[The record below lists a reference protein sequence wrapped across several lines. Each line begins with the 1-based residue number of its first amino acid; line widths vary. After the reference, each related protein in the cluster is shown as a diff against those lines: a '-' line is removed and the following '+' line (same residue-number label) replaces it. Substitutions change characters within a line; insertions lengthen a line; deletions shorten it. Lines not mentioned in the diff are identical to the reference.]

1 MHITRQLFTRAAGG
15 LIRMCEEISPNIAKE
30 ISNNVD
36 NFLFDCD
43 GVLWNANEVIPGS
56 LETVKGLKAL
66 GKRVFYITNN
76 STKTRAEYAEKCVKL
91 GFPASEEEIVCTSYI
106 SALYL
111 HNMNFQGKI
120 YVVGNPSM
128 GEELDR
134 FGLKHTGI
142 GPDPPDD
149 NQAGLQVVS
158 GLTLD
163 PEIRCVLVGFDKYI
177 SYPKMMKAA
186 SYARQKDCIFLA
198 TNEDTH
204 LPMDVP
210 FVIPGTG
217 TIVASVKVPARREPL
232 VMGKPETNMFRC
244 LQKAHNLDPAR
255 CMMVGDRCN
264 TDISMATN
272 CGMQSLLVL
281 TGVSTLSDVE
291 TYKASGD
298 PTQATYVPTYYANKL
313 GQLGKLLGFSIP

>member
-1 MHITRQLFTRAAGG
+1 MDFIL
-15 LIRMCEEISPNIAKE
+15 
-30 ISNNVD
+30 
-36 NFLFDCD
+36 
-43 GVLWNANEVIPGS
+43 
-56 LETVKGLKAL
+56 LK
-66 GKRVFYITNN
+66 
-76 STKTRAEYAEKCVKL
+76 
-91 GFPASEEEIVCTSYI
+91 
-106 SALYL
+106 
-111 HNMNFQGKI
+111 
-120 YVVGNPSM
+120 
-128 GEELDR
+128 
-134 FGLKHTGI
+134 
-142 GPDPPDD
+142 PDPPDD

-158 GLTLD
+158 GFTLD
-163 PEIRCVLVGFDKYI
+163 PEIKCVLVGFDKYI

-204 LPMDVP
+204 LPMDGP

-232 VMGKPETNMFRC
+232 VMGKPETNMFKC

-272 CGMQSLLVL
+272 CGMKSLLVL

-291 TYKASGD
+291 TYRASGD

-313 GQLGKLLGFSIP
+313 GQLGKLLGFNIQ